1 MERFSR
7 APHKLSRLEEGPW
20 RWTPWRWREKQYV
33 LGLMNRLGVVL
44 TKNEPLKSVRRIAAE
59 AASYGAQ

>member
-1 MERFSR
+1 MVT
-7 APHKLSRLEEGPW
+7 RLAAGNISAEAT
-20 RWTPWRWREKQYV
+20 TPAGKILGEAMRHV